1 MRIRVSEGGTNMKR
15 AILFAAVSLLT
26 SGVAVCVPQAA
37 PVPVPAPNGQ
47 ILVQPRTNIIEDMN
61 VKGAPFS
68 AEYIA
73 ENKGTLRDGTEVHLK
88 KSMMRYRDS
97 EGRTRMETDDTIR
110 IVDTEAHVFYNLN
123 KKTLSGMKG
132 PYQVSTPEDEVR
144 AQAQAAFEQQHAA
157 EAAKGGPYVT
167 LGSEVTIESLG
178 TQVMEGLTVEGT
190 RTTTMARYGTLEGAP
205 RIKVVQERWYS
216 PDLQMDIMVTN
227 DDPRQPTVTVTRFTN
242 IQRTEPDPA
251 LFRQPTGYTV
261 TTPNKK
267 QEELQ

>member
-1 MRIRVSEGGTNMKR
+1 MNR
-15 AILFAAVSLLT
+15 AILFAAVSLLS

-37 PVPVPAPNGQ
+37 PVPMPLPNGQ
-47 ILVQPRTNIIEDMN
+47 ILVQPRTNIIEDTN

-73 ENKGTLRDGTEVHLK
+73 ENTGTLRDGTEVHLK
-88 KSMMRYRDS
+88 KTMKRYRDS
-97 EGRTRMETDDTIR
+97 EGRTRMETDEVIR

-132 PYQVSTPEDEVR
+132 PYQVSTPEDDEVR
-144 AQAQAAFEQQHAA
+144 AQAQAALDQQRAA

-167 LGSEVTIESLG
+167 LGSEVKMESLG

-190 RTTTMARYGTLEGAP
+190 RTTTMARYGTIDGAP

-227 DDPRQPTVTVTRFTN
+227 DDPRQPTVMVTRYIN
-242 IQRTEPDPA
+242 IERNEPDPA
-251 LFRQPTGYTV
+251 LFKAPMGYTV
-261 TTPNKK
+261 TGPNKR
-267 QEELQ
+267 QEEIQ

>member
-1 MRIRVSEGGTNMKR
+1 MNMKH
-15 AILFAAVSLLT
+15 AILFAAVSLLIPQM
-26 SGVAVCVPQAA
+26 AECIPQAA
-37 PVPVPAPNGQ
+37 PVPVPLPNGQ
-47 ILVQPRTNIIEDMN
+47 MLVQPRANLIEDMN

-97 EGRTRMETDDTIR
+97 EGRTRTETDDTIR

-132 PYQVSTPEDEVR
+132 PYQASISEAVLR

-167 LGSEVTIESLG
+167 LGSEVKIESLG
-178 TQVMEGLTVEGT
+178 TQVMEGLMVEGT
-190 RTTTMARYGTLEGAP
+190 RTTTMARYGTMEGTP

-227 DDPRQPTVTVTRFTN
+227 DDPRQPTVTVTRYTN
-242 IQRTEPDPA
+242 IQRGEPDPA
-251 LFRQPTGYTV
+251 LFKAPMGYTV
-261 TTPNKK
+261 TGPNKR
-267 QEELQ
+267 QEEIQ